1 MSAVEL
7 CGVDVAYDA
16 GPVVRGV
23 DLAIETGEMHVLLG
37 ESGSGKT
44 TILRAIAGFEAIAAG
59 TVRIGD
65 TVVDGGGR
73 TVPPERRAVG
83 VVFQDYALFAHLDV
97 AGNVGFAVPGRAPAI
112 VGELLDRVGLAGYER
127 RPVADLSGGEQQR
140 VALARALAQRPR
152 VILLDEPFSNLNPEL
167 RHRLRETTVAI
178 LREAGVTGLLVTHDR
193 VEAFDV
199 ADRISVIRDGRLL
212 QTGTPRELYQQPG
225 SVAVAAAVG
234 EVLQLPCTVDGDRA
248 DCVLGPVRL
257 HAAADGASILIVRP
271 EQLRLDPA
279 GDAGVV
285 RRVRYFGAV
294 DEVEVEVGAHLL
306 RGQAAPG
313 TLAPGDRVGVTLDGP
328 CVACAG

>member
-1 MSAVEL
+1 VSAVEL
-7 CGVDVAYDA
+7 SGVDIAYDA

-23 DLAIETGEMHVLLG
+23 DLAIEAGEMHVLLG

-59 TVRIGD
+59 TVRIGA
-65 TVVDGGGR
+65 TIVDGGGR
-73 TVPPERRAVG
+73 TVPPERRGVG

-97 AGNVGFAVPGRAPAI
+97 AGNVGFAVPGRALAT
-112 VGELLDRVGLAGYER
+112 VRELLDRVGLLGYER

-167 RHRLRETTVAI
+167 RQNLRTSTVA
-178 LREAGVTGLLVTHDR
+178 LLGEAGITGLLVTHDR
-193 VEAFDV
+193 FEAFDV

-234 EVLQLPCTVDGDRA
+234 EVLELPCTVDGDRA
-248 DCVLGPVRL
+248 DCVLGPVAVR
-257 HAAADGASILIVRP
+257 AAVAGASILVVRP
-271 EQLRLDPA
+271 EQVRLDPT

-285 RRVRYFGAV
+285 RRVRYFGAA
-294 DEVEVEVGAHLL
+294 DEVEVAVGDHLV
-306 RGQAAPG
+306 RARTAPG
-313 TLAPGDRVGVTLDGP
+313 AVAPGDRVGVSIDGP
-328 CVACAG
+328 CAACAG